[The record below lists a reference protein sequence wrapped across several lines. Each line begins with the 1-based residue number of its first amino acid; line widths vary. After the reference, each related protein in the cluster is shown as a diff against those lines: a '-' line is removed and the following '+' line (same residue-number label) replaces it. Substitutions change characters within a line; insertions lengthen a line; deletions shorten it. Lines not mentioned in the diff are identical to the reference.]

1 MSGAAGL
8 SAAKRRRAGSDFSN
22 KPVNRSTPNQRST
35 PANSREGQVDLNN
48 PNAILAIH
56 DRLLHNHINATNDL
70 ANKLNLCLQK
80 LEEQTRNNAVLEKK
94 NRVLSNHISGLDKR
108 LKQLEQVEKL
118 REGHVDDASVD
129 SDNDVST
136 SNAVSESNDDLANL
150 SNVSFSVKEQ

>member
-70 ANKLNLCLQK
+70 AHKLNLCLQK

-94 NRVLSNHISGLDKR
+94 NRVL
-108 LKQLEQVEKL
+108 
-118 REGHVDDASVD
+118 
-129 SDNDVST
+129 
-136 SNAVSESNDDLANL
+136 
-150 SNVSFSVKEQ
+150 F